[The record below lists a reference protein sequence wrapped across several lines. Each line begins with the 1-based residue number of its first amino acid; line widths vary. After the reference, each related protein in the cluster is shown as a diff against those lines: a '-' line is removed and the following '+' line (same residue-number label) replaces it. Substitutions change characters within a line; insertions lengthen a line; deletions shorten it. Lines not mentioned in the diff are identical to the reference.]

1 MCAADRRQ
9 QIQEIRSRLHNKL
22 PCRVVST
29 SLIEAGVDVDF
40 PAAYREQCG
49 LDSLLQTAGRCNR
62 EGKRSAAE
70 SIVYRFRL
78 EDVPA
83 PVMLA
88 KNISALTFAARHS
101 PDLASPQAIEAYFS
115 ELYQI
120 RGERALDK
128 KGILPALQSGI
139 SGCMLPFAQVAEAFH
154 LIETPTR
161 TVYLPVGDGAAL
173 CARLQRGECS
183 RALLRKLGIY
193 SIACYTAQF
202 DALDAA
208 GALELLPDGSAI
220 LTDLSKYN
228 AKTGLAL
235 NVETGY
241 GLFV

>member
-1 MCAADRRQ
+1 M
-9 QIQEIRSRLHNKL
+9 
-22 PCRVVST
+22 
-29 SLIEAGVDVDF
+29 
-40 PAAYREQCG
+40 
-49 LDSLLQTAGRCNR
+49 
-62 EGKRSAAE
+62 
-70 SIVYRFRL
+70 
-78 EDVPA
+78 
-83 PVMLA
+83 
-88 KNISALTFAARHS
+88 
-101 PDLASPQAIEAYFS
+101 
-115 ELYQI
+115 YQI

-154 LIETPTR
+154 LIETPPR